1 MNQRKPDWLRIS
13 LSRAKGLTEV
23 KNMLR
28 KHSLNTVCEAAACP
42 NMMECFN
49 RKTATFLILGK
60 VCTRNCRFC
69 NVEVGKPDPVD
80 HQEPEHVAAAVQ
92 ELGLRHAVIT
102 SVTRDDLPDGGA
114 SHFAG
119 VIERLASLDV
129 NVEVLIPDF
138 QGDMLALSQVVEAV
152 PDIINHNVETVPG
165 LYPLVRPGA
174 EYARSL
180 DLLARVKSMDPG
192 IYTKSGIMLGLGETE
207 TQVLEVLSDLRLS
220 GCDMLT
226 MGQYLAPSAGH
237 FPVAEYIHPDF
248 FEKMRIKALDMG
260 FKHVVSGPLVRSSY
274 HADNF
279 IKEVKNEQKN
289 HHNRRRTRRLYSR
302 F

>member
-1 MNQRKPDWLRIS
+1 MKQRKPEWLRIS
-13 LSRAKGLTEV
+13 LSRARGLTQV

-69 NVEVGKPDPVD
+69 NVEGGKPEPVD
-80 HQEPEHVAAAVQ
+80 PHEPEHVAQAVQ
-92 ELGLRHAVIT
+92 EMGLRHAVIT

-119 VIERLASLDV
+119 VIERLSSLDV
-129 NVEVLIPDF
+129 NIEVLIPDF
-138 QGDMLALSQVVEAV
+138 QGDARALGLVVRAG
-152 PDIINHNVETVPG
+152 PTIINHNVETVPG

-180 DLLARVKSMDPG
+180 NLLARVKSMDPG
-192 IYTKSGIMLGLGETE
+192 IHTKSGIMLGLGETE
-207 TQVLEVLSDLRLS
+207 TQVLEVLGDLRLS

-237 FPVAEYIHPDF
+237 FPVAEYVHPDF

-274 HADNF
+274 HADQFNTQGS
-279 IKEVKNEQKN
+279 K
-289 HHNRRRTRRLYSR
+289 
-302 F
+302 

>member
-23 KNMLR
+23 KKMLR

-69 NVEVGKPDPVD
+69 NVEGGKPDPVD

-260 FKHVVSGPLVRSSY
+260 FKHVASGPLVRSSY

>member
-1 MNQRKPDWLRIS
+1 MKQRKPEWLRIS
-13 LSRAKGLTEV
+13 LSRARGLTEV

-49 RKTATFLILGK
+49 RKTATFMILGK

-69 NVEVGKPDPVD
+69 NVEGGKPEPVD
-80 HQEPEHVAAAVQ
+80 PHEPEHVAQAVE

-114 SHFAG
+114 SHFAR
-119 VIERLASLDV
+119 VIERLSSLDV
-129 NVEVLIPDF
+129 SIEVLIPEF
-138 QGDMLALSQVVEAV
+138 QGDIHALSLVVEAG
-152 PDIINHNVETVPG
+152 PDIINHNLETVPG

-180 DLLARVKSMDPG
+180 SLLSRVKSLAPG
-192 IYTKSGIMLGLGETE
+192 IYTKSGIMLGLGETG
-207 TQVLEVLSDLRLS
+207 TQILEVLGDLRLS

-237 FPVAEYIHPDF
+237 FQVAEYVHPDF

-274 HADNF
+274 HADKFNS
-279 IKEVKNEQKN
+279 
-289 HHNRRRTRRLYSR
+289 LM
-302 F
+302 